1 MTVLGLIRQ
10 HVNFMGRQI
19 QNAVAH
25 IVAGAPGSPAEG
37 QFWWNS
43 STHELNVYD
52 GSVSGRPKASDS
64 ALLGGNNSAYHL
76 SRTNHTGS
84 QTASTISDFNTAVRT
99 NRLDQL
105 AAATSPITIVNGV
118 ASTDAVTKS
127 QLDAVQALATAGAK
141 KDPVRLA
148 TQSNDSLSGLAARD
162 GVTPIA
168 GDRVLVMAQTT
179 TSANG
184 IYVAAS
190 GAWTR
195 ATDFAASSTQYP
207 GTTLYVTEGTVS
219 GDKQYSITS
228 DATITVGTTAMT
240 WGITGGGAVTYVA
253 ASTGGLQL
261 SGNAFSVK
269 LPGSSGLIT
278 DATGTYVDSS
288 AYLKKKVAVGYV
300 PTTGTDL
307 TINHAFALA
316 VKEDLIVKVYEVGVG
331 EVFCGVLPSDTNNV
345 VLSFDTIPT
354 TNQYR
359 YSMIG
364 LS

>member
-1 MTVLGLIRQ
+1 MTVLGIIRQ
-10 HVNFMGRQI
+10 NVDFAKRQI

-25 IVAGAPGSPAEG
+25 IVAGAPGSPTEG

-43 STHELNVYD
+43 TTHEFNVYD
-52 GSVSGRPKASDS
+52 GTTSGRPKASDS

-76 SRTNHTGS
+76 SRSNHTGT
-84 QTASTISDFNTAVRT
+84 QLAATVSDFNTAVRT
-99 NRLDQL
+99 NRLDQM

-148 TQSNDSLSGLAARD
+148 TQTNDTLSGLAARD
-162 GVTPIA
+162 GVTPVA
-168 GDRVLVMAQTT
+168 GDRVLVMNQTT
-179 TSANG
+179 ASANG

-195 ATDFAASSTQYP
+195 AADFAASSTQYP

-228 DATITVGTTAMT
+228 DATITVGTTSMT
-240 WGITGGGAVTYVA
+240 WGITGGGAITYA
-253 ASTGGLQL
+253 AGNGLQL
-261 SGNAFSVK
+261 STNTFSVK
-269 LPGSSGLIT
+269 LPGSSGLIA
-278 DATGTYVDSS
+278 DGTGLYVDTS
-288 AYLKKKVAVGYV
+288 YVLRKKVAVGYV
-300 PTTGTDL
+300 GTTGTDI
-307 TINHAFALA
+307 TVNHAFGLA

-331 EVFCGVLPSDTNNV
+331 EVICGVLPQDANNV
-345 VLSFDTIPT
+345 VLSFDTTPT
-354 TNQYR
+354 SNQYR

>member
-10 HVNFMGRQI
+10 HVNFAGRQI
-19 QNAVAH
+19 QNVVAH
-25 IVAGAPGSPAEG
+25 IVAGAPGTPVEG

-43 STHELNVYD
+43 TTHELNVND
-52 GSVSGRPKASDS
+52 GTVSGRPKASDS
-64 ALLGGNNSAYHL
+64 ALLGGQNSAYHL
-76 SRTNHTGS
+76 NRANHSGS
-84 QTASTISDFNTAVRT
+84 QLASTISDLATTVQAY
-99 NRLDQL
+99 RLDQF
-105 AAATSPITIVNGV
+105 AAATNPITVPNGTTSGQAVNKG
-118 ASTDAVTKS
+118 

-148 TQSNDSLSGLAARD
+148 TQSNDTLSGLAARD
-162 GVTPIA
+162 GVTPVA

-195 ATDFAASSTQYP
+195 AADFAAASTQYP

-228 DATITVGTTAMT
+228 DAQITVGTTAMT
-240 WGITGGGAVTYVA
+240 WGVTGGGAITYA
-253 ASTGGLQL
+253 AGNGLQL
-261 SGNAFSVK
+261 STNTFSVK
-269 LPGSSGLIT
+269 LPGSSGLIA
-278 DATGTYVDSS
+278 DGTGLYVDST
-288 AYLKKKVAVGYV
+288 AYLKNKTKVGYV

-307 TINHAFALA
+307 TINHAFGLA
-316 VKEDLIVKVYEVGVG
+316 IKEDLIVKVYEVGVG
-331 EVFCGVLPSDTNNV
+331 EVLCGVLPSDVNNV
-345 VLSFDTIPT
+345 VLSFDTTPT

-359 YSMIG
+359 YSMMG

>member
-1 MTVLGLIRQ
+1 MPLGLIRQ
-10 HVNFMGRQI
+10 HVDFAKRQI
-19 QNAVAH
+19 QNAIAH
-25 IVAGAPGSPAEG
+25 IVSGAPGSPTEG

-52 GSVSGRPKASDS
+52 GTVSGRPKASDS
-64 ALLGGNNSAYHL
+64 ALLQGNNSAYHL
-76 SRTNHTGS
+76 NRANHTGT
-84 QTASTISDFNTAVRT
+84 QLAATVSDFNTAVRT
-99 NRLDQL
+99 NRLDQM

-148 TQSNDSLSGLAARD
+148 TQSNDTLSGLAARD

-168 GDRVLVMAQTT
+168 GDRVLVFNQTT
-179 TSANG
+179 ASANG

-195 ATDFAASSTQYP
+195 AADFAASSTQYP

-228 DATITVGTTAMT
+228 DAQITVGTTSMT
-240 WGITGGGAVTYVA
+240 WGITGGGATTYGA
-253 ASTGGLQL
+253 GNGLQL
-261 SGNAFSVK
+261 VSNNFSVK
-269 LPGSSGLIT
+269 LPASSGLIA
-278 DATGTYVDSS
+278 DGTGLYVDNTLV
-288 AYLKKKVAVGYV
+288 LKNKTKVGYV

-307 TINHAFALA
+307 TINHAFGLA
-316 VKEDLIVKVYEVGVG
+316 NKNDLIVKVYEDGVG
-331 EVFCGVLPSDTNNV
+331 EVLVGVLPSDTNNV
-345 VLSFDTIPT
+345 VLSFDTTPT